1 MLKGLLL
8 YFARKIRTLRQT
20 VQDQGPKA
28 RHEPLPLAQLA
39 PTVFLAAPD
48 FVRLSWFVGKPALLR
63 I

>member
-20 VQDQGPKA
+20 VQEQDPKA
-28 RHEPLPLAQLA
+28 RHEPLALAQLV
-39 PTVFLAAPD
+39 PTVFLAAPG